1 MPEAKPFMSYDEY
14 LTKVKTGVVTATGH
28 CPVTPFLMMIQG
40 KWKTQILY
48 ELCINTTMRFGEL
61 KKSLSGITNT
71 MLTNSLRE
79 LEEDG
84 LIQRKQFN
92 EIPPHVEY
100 SFTKMGEDLM
110 PIYYAIVEWGFKH
123 DADIHRD

>member
-110 PIYYAIVEWGFKH
+110 PIYYAIISVE
-123 DADIHRD
+123 